1 MKGARRL
8 PDLEGTCKTGGMLD
22 VAASMSLV
30 PLYAP
35 SPQDNGSWIMNA
47 LAPPPPGSRSQ
58 PSPTPASMGLFGSFW
73 GMPNAVAQAPPSSR
87 APTGFRPDLL
97 LPPGLR
103 PYQDLSSKSAR
114 RGRGKSTAVKIP
126 AADTRVKSI
135 AQEFRYVRLSSGC
148 AASDLRIKFLRQAA
162 V

>member
-35 SPQDNGSWIMNA
+35 TPQDNGSWIRNA
-47 LAPPPPGSRSQ
+47 VAPPSPGSR
-58 PSPTPASMGLFGSFW
+58 PKASPTPASMGLFGSFW
-73 GMPNAVAQAPPSSR
+73 GMPDATPQAPPSGR
-87 APTGFRPDLL
+87 ASTGFRPNLL

-103 PYQDLSSKSAR
+103 PYQDLSSKSAK
-114 RGRGKSTAVKIP
+114 RGRGKAAAVKIP
-126 AADTRVKSI
+126 PADTRVKSV
-135 AQEFRYVRLSSGC
+135 AQEFRYEWTADVRLCNFSVEC
-148 AASDLRIKFLRQAA
+148 RRH
-162 V
+162 VTP